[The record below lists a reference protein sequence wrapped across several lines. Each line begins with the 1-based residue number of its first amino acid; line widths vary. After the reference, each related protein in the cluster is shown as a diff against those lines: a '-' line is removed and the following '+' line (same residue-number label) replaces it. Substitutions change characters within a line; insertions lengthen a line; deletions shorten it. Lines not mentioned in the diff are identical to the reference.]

1 MDTAV
6 VSREPIAASE
16 PALEG
21 RLDWSDFEIVRQIGH
36 GGMATIHLA
45 TYRPAGAAPRDVA
58 LKLMHAHLCAETSL
72 VRRFEH
78 EVRAQI
84 GIIHLNV
91 VEMIGWG
98 QDDQGRLFMA
108 MELVDG
114 PALRDLMTGGRRFP
128 ADVAA
133 YVVRGI
139 LRGLA
144 AAHAR
149 GLVHRDIKPANVMLT
164 SRGEVKVADF
174 GISKTSEMTKLTST
188 GNVIG
193 TPAYMSPEQAL
204 ARDLDHRSDLFSA
217 GVVLYEM
224 LVGGNPFQT
233 GNPATTLSR
242 IVHHQPRPAFEALPQ
257 TPALLDELVDELLQ
271 KDPGRRA
278 PDADAALDL
287 LDRCIADEG
296 LLATEEIFTAFMRDP
311 EVVSRQLGA
320 RRARHHFERGCRAYA
335 NGKGSGEAAVWELF
349 LATLLDPSNQQARTW
364 LEQVSKEGGFNLQDR
379 KHPRLEELE
388 AKLRE
393 KPDDIAVI
401 LQLAKFHKSLGN
413 FLQVIYYWRRAR
425 ALQPPDNYTK
435 NQIETLISAQA
446 ANILDT
452 TGMFEVQD
460 HVPVRMRPLPVA
472 TARQAVVADSW
483 SDALASAWR
492 APWAKAAA
500 FLGVIVLTVLGCGA
514 LFDSAVEASRPET
527 TPGGAMADPGAAAQV
542 DLLEEANQLASK
554 GNHAAAEKRYR
565 AFLDEH
571 ADSGLVS
578 EARFRLG
585 ESLERQGRRDEALE
599 VHGENASRHL
609 DEWALRSR
617 ENRGEML
624 AIDGDLPRARSEYE
638 AVARGS
644 EGDQKARARLALAK
658 LSVREGRTGVARQD
672 FEDAVASASGA
683 TSEAARLAF
692 ADFLAQSGESERA
705 RILYEEVRAHADH
718 HGESFEQATDGL
730 ARLTWASSPL
740 SEPAPP
746 AVAATTPPSDDAFVM
761 QEAAPSEQA
770 PAPMEPTPA
779 SEAPPA
785 TGLLAGLAASDAS
798 STEAPPASQ
807 P

>member
-6 VSREPIAASE
+6 VPRETVESSE

-21 RLDWSDFEIVRQIGH
+21 RLEWSAFEIVRQIGH

-45 TYRPAGAAPRDVA
+45 RYRAPGATPREVA

-78 EVRAQI
+78 EVRAQV
-84 GIIHLNV
+84 GLKHPNV

-114 PALRDLMTGGRRFP
+114 PALRDLMAGGRRFP

-133 YVVRGI
+133 YVARGI

-164 SRGEVKVADF
+164 SSGQVKVADF

-224 LVGGNPFQT
+224 LLGGNPFQT

-242 IVHHQPRPAFEALPQ
+242 IVHHQPRPAFETLPQ

-271 KDPGRRA
+271 KDPGCRV
-278 PDADAALDL
+278 PDADAAIDL
-287 LDRCIADEG
+287 LERCVTEED
-296 LLATEEIFTAFMRDP
+296 LLATTEVFTAFVRDP
-311 EVVSRQLGA
+311 DVVTRQLGA
-320 RRARHHFERGCRAYA
+320 RRARRHFERGCRAYA

-349 LATLLDPSNQQARTW
+349 LATLLDPADQQARTW
-364 LEQVSKEGGFNLQDR
+364 LEQVSRERGFNLQDR
-379 KHPRLEELE
+379 KHPRIEELE

-393 KPDDIAVI
+393 KPDDMPVI
-401 LQLAKFHKSLGN
+401 LQLAKLHKSLGN

-425 ALQPPDNYTK
+425 ALQPPDNYTR

-446 ANILDT
+446 ANILDA
-452 TGMFEVQD
+452 TGMFEVKD
-460 HVPVRMRPLPVA
+460 HVPVRLRPAGAGAPGQGIVA
-472 TARQAVVADSW
+472 ESWGDVV
-483 SDALASAWR
+483 ASAWR

-500 FLGVIVLTVLGCGA
+500 FVAAILVTVLGCGA
-514 LFDSAVEASRPET
+514 LFDSAVEASRPEEA
-527 TPGGAMADPGAAAQV
+527 PGGAMADPGAHAQV
-542 DLLEEANQLASK
+542 DLLEEASQLSAQ
-554 GNHAAAEKRYR
+554 GHHEAAEKRYR
-565 AFLDEH
+565 TFLEQH
-571 ADSGLVS
+571 PSSGLAS

-585 ESLERQGRRDEALE
+585 ESLERQGRRDEAIE
-599 VHGENASRHL
+599 VHGENASMYL

-624 AIDGDLPRARSEYE
+624 ALDGDVARARSEYE

-644 EGDQKARARLALAK
+644 DGEQKARATLALAK
-658 LSVREGRTGVARQD
+658 LAAQEGRAGLAGQE
-672 FEDAVASASGA
+672 FEDAVASAAG
-683 TSEAARLAF
+683 TPVSEPARLAF
-692 ADFLAQSGESERA
+692 ADFLAQAGETQRA
-705 RILYEEVRAHADH
+705 QVMYEDVRAHADH
-718 HGESFEQATDGL
+718 HGESFKQATEGL
-730 ARLTWASSPL
+730 ARIAGGAPAAPPPVNPPPVTEPALETPPPQDASSGEA
-740 SEPAPP
+740 STAG
-746 AVAATTPPSDDAFVM
+746 ADAATTPPPP
-761 QEAAPSEQA
+761 EA
-770 PAPMEPTPA
+770 
-779 SEAPPA
+779 PA
-785 TGLLAGLAASDAS
+785 TGLLAGLGGAPSPQP
-798 STEAPPASQ
+798 PPASQ